1 MKLDPN
7 KANITVL
14 FNTLLSPDCDNAGI
28 LKQEGQNN
36 ILPYWSV
43 YNKNIKAGGVTSS
56 NEWHSITLVCLVW
69 VYWIAT
75 NLINIINEHKI

>member
-75 NLINIINEHKI
+75 NLINVINEHKI

>member
-36 ILPYWSV
+36 IFPYWSV

-56 NEWHSITLVCLVW
+56 NEWHSITLVCLV
-69 VYWIAT
+69 
-75 NLINIINEHKI
+75 